1 MLKEIKMS
9 EEEAIVVFTARSPER
24 IIREGGSQA
33 WVLNA
38 ARAKQCS
45 WLVCTQNRHN
55 RDHEFSDATESHGSA
70 FLVGKVSG
78 VKETDEESEDGRK
91 RYLVT
96 ISEFARID
104 VPDFWGRKRN
114 PVHYLLRREL
124 EMKGIKFST
133 LNFNPMP
140 MAVTATTQ
148 MPETQPAIPGSM
160 KPLTIAEAR
169 EGLAATF
176 GVKPE
181 SVEIT
186 IRG

>member
-1 MLKEIKMS
+1 
-9 EEEAIVVFTARSPER
+9 
-24 IIREGGSQA
+24 
-33 WVLNA
+33 
-38 ARAKQCS
+38 
-45 WLVCTQNRHN
+45 
-55 RDHEFSDATESHGSA
+55 
-70 FLVGKVSG
+70 
-78 VKETDEESEDGRK
+78 
-91 RYLVT
+91 
-96 ISEFARID
+96 
-104 VPDFWGRKRN
+104 
-114 PVHYLLRREL
+114 
-124 EMKGIKFST
+124 MKGIKFST